1 MITEENNL
9 LTVAIDTMSSRDI
22 VKTINNEDKMVA
34 LAIEQELDTIA
45 EAVDAIADALA
56 NGGSLVYFGAGTSGR
71 LGILDAVECYPTFN
85 ASKGQV
91 RAYMAGGDRAVFDAV
106 EGAEDSYEDGAED
119 VEKAKIKSK
128 DVVVAISASGNPE
141 YLIGV
146 LDRALSIGA
155 KTIGVCCNNAA
166 KMRSLC
172 QIFIGVEVGAEVIAG
187 STRMKAGTA
196 QKMIL
201 NMLSTGAMIKIG
213 KVFQNLMVDVKCS
226 NAKLLERAVRI
237 VMRITGADRDQA
249 AKFLEFSNYNIKA
262 AVLML
267 AKKID
272 KNTAIALLNECG
284 GVLRR
289 ALEK

>member
-9 LTVAIDTMSSRDI
+9 LTVDIDTMSSRDI
-22 VKTINNEDKMVA
+22 VKTINNEDKTVA
-34 LAIEQELDTIA
+34 LAVEQELDTIA
-45 EAVDAIADALA
+45 EAVDAIAAALV
-56 NGGSLVYFGAGTSGR
+56 NGGSLIYFGAGTSGR

-106 EGAEDSYEDGAED
+106 EGAEDSYEAGSAD
-119 VEKAKIKSK
+119 VDKAKIKSK

-226 NAKLLERAVRI
+226 NAKLVERATKM
-237 VMRITGADRDQA
+237 VMRITGTDRDQA

-267 AKKID
+267 LKKID
-272 KNTAIALLNECG
+272 KNTAIAVLDECN
-284 GVLRR
+284 GVLRQ
-289 ALEK
+289 ALKK